1 MSIKLRPMLAFKRVV
16 LFGHAL
22 SALPKLRS
30 VGGWSYRRLWHHTV
44 RVWVLLGV
52 ELERSS
58 SSR

>member
-22 SALPKLRS
+22 SALPKLRN

-52 ELERSS
+52 ELDKYYSS
-58 SSR
+58 L